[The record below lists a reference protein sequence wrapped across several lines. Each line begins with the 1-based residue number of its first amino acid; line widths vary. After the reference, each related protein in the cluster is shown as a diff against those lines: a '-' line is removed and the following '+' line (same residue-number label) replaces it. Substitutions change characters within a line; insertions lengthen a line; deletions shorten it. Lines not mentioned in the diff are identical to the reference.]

1 MVGEKIIK
9 VLYKEK
15 KKEEAKSDWE
25 HGGWD
30 RLWELLNWF
39 PESLT
44 HLAYN

>member
-9 VLYKEK
+9 VLYKEKK

-30 RLWELLNWF
+30 RL
-39 PESLT
+39 
-44 HLAYN
+44 